1 MNKYVIYTIM
11 VGGYDDIIQP
21 GIIDNRFDYILFSN
35 DFEKEYVGVW
45 KVQNIPNV
53 IKNDNKRLSRYPK
66 THPES
71 LLSEYDFSLYIDANI
86 QINNQWVYDRFV
98 ELAEKDVEFA
108 GVKLVLTGRDCIY
121 RHAYDI
127 CVRRI
132 AHDYETIVQMN
143 ELYKRRF
150 PEHFGLNENNIIFR
164 KHTEKMAQ
172 ADEEWWWWITHYS
185 FRDQF
190 SYMYCLWKYEIKIN
204 FFLPIGL
211 DARNNSYF
219 VYKGHDSNDKV
230 SSIKFLKQ
238 GTFERLR
245 SVCRCVSSEKNEQYC
260 EKWVE
265 LCKTRNPRFSL
276 FVWGVRAL
284 ISDMPSLIKKTID
297 RIKS

>member
-1 MNKYVIYTIM
+1 M

-21 GIIDNRFDYILFSN
+21 SIIDSRFDYILFSN

-45 KVQNIPNV
+45 KVRKIPNV

-66 THPES
+66 THPET

-86 QINNQWVYDRFV
+86 QICDKWVYDRFV

-143 ELYKRRF
+143 ELYKRGF
-150 PEHFGLNENNIIFR
+150 PEHFGLNENNVIFR
-164 KHTEKMAQ
+164 KHTNRMAKV
-172 ADEEWWWWITHYS
+172 DEEWWWWITHYS

-190 SYMYCLWKYEIKIN
+190 SYMYCLWKYDIKLEY
-204 FFLPIGL
+204 FLPMGL
-211 DARNNSYF
+211 DARNNSLFLCINHDNKKNVNSVKILRRGFFEYF
-219 VYKGHDSNDKV
+219 RNKCFYVNYKHKDK
-230 SSIKFLKQ
+230 
-238 GTFERLR
+238 
-245 SVCRCVSSEKNEQYC
+245 YC
-260 EKWVE
+260 EEWVE
-265 LCKTRNPRFSL
+265 LCKTRNPRSSL
-276 FVWGVRAL
+276 FLWG
-284 ISDMPSLIKKTID
+284 IKTTIMNIPLLFQWYFEHYFCKKI
-297 RIKS
+297 R